1 MFLSETILLALYCS
15 LLIELIKSPA
25 EKAGIRSSFDKAEQM
40 VLFPV
45 PYAPAMKY
53 CYSTMLSIVIIKYKI
68 IL

>member
-1 MFLSETILLALYCS
+1 M
-15 LLIELIKSPA
+15 ELIKSPA